1 MKITKSQLKEII
13 KEEMEALS
21 EKQSISMS
29 ELAEKEEI
37 VKRHLA
43 EMFDELG
50 REDLPERF
58 SEQSLLEPIIKRY
71 LSARRNVRRAY
82 FDKLTGR
89 MKNK

>member
-1 MKITKSQLKEII
+1 MKITKSQLQEII

-29 ELAEKEEI
+29 ELVEKEEI

-43 EMFDELG
+43 VMFDELG

-71 LSARRNVRRAY
+71 LSARRNVRRVY